1 MRCFAQITDFV
12 PVAGSA
18 ADGQVGAFRRIR
30 ALPQGDDRTADVL
43 LPPFSLLLEDWPGQK
58 AGFGV

>member
-43 LPPFSLLLEDWPGQK
+43 LPPFSLLLED
-58 AGFGV
+58 